1 MKMYHWTI
9 TSSGFV
15 EAHSLG
21 EAEEILKEGAHGF
34 ITDDEKYWESKVDP
48 EYEDESE
55 DEEEDESSV
64 VGLNN
69 L

>member
-34 ITDDEKYWESKVDP
+34 ITDDEKYWEIKVDP

-55 DEEEDESSV
+55 D
-64 VGLNN
+64 
-69 L
+69 

>member
-21 EAEEILKEGAHGF
+21 EAEELLKENAIGY
-34 ITDDEKYWESKVDP
+34 IIDDEKYWEIKVDP
-48 EYEDESE
+48 QYEDEQE
-55 DEEEDESSV
+55 DKEEEEEA
-64 VGLNN
+64 
-69 L
+69 

>member
-21 EAEEILKEGAHGF
+21 EAEELLKENAIGY
-34 ITDDEKYWESKVDP
+34 IIDDEKYWEIKVDP
-48 EYEDESE
+48 QYEDEQE
-55 DEEEDESSV
+55 EKEEEEEA
-64 VGLNN
+64 
-69 L
+69 